1 MRALLDTHTF
11 LWWVL
16 DVPRLSADARS
27 ILEDGA
33 NELLF
38 SAASAYELTIKAETG
53 RLTLPEPAA
62 SYIPSRLAANAFESL
77 SVELP
82 HAVRAGSLPSIHRDP
97 FDRMLVAQGQ
107 VEGLPILTADPAIS
121 RYDVETIW

>member
-1 MRALLDTHTF
+1 MRAILDTHTF

-16 DVPRLSADARS
+16 DIPRLSADARS

-38 SAASAYELTIKAETG
+38 SAASAYELTIKAQTG
-53 RLTLPEPAA
+53 RLTLPEPAH
-62 SYIPSRLAANAFESL
+62 SYVPSRLVANAFKPL
-77 SVELP
+77 SIELT
-82 HAVRAGSLPSIHRDP
+82 HALRAGSLPAIHRDP
-97 FDRMLVAQGQ
+97 FDRVLIAQAQ
-107 VEGLPILTADPAIS
+107 IEGLPILTADPAIS